1 MLLTRCTREAEPIK
15 RNHQARTGTGTKQ
28 VGQTF
33 YAGERLVAP
42 DMSEKIAQHRH
53 CRQCGKAFVGQDSFC
68 SEECKTASKGNIQK
82 KKRQLTLL
90 YFVTF
95 IVLILALYMAWLG

>member
-1 MLLTRCTREAEPIK
+1 
-15 RNHQARTGTGTKQ
+15 
-28 VGQTF
+28 
-33 YAGERLVAP
+33 
-42 DMSEKIAQHRH
+42 MSDKIAQHRH

-68 SEECKTASKGNIQK
+68 SEECTAASKGTMQK

-95 IVLILALYMAWLG
+95 IVLILALYVAMQG